1 MVTHITG
8 RDAGR
13 SSSAGVAAIS
23 SYLMVSGNVK
33 PLETGVTAIRS
44 RRWGGGGGGGGC
56 GVVGREG
63 GGWKRGGWKVVYTQG
78 W

>member
-13 SSSAGVAAIS
+13 SSSASVAAIS

-44 RRWGGGGGGGGC
+44 RRWGAGGGGGC

-63 GGWKRGGWKVVYTQG
+63 GGWKGGGRNVVYT
-78 W
+78 